1 LSPVL
6 CSHSQC
12 HLRELP
18 IYKAYLTLVHPQGKF
33 LGQGLPVQRVTAEVV
48 VVRTAR
54 FPRGGNEPLGHG
66 FILLLELVPSD
77 RFRARIWAK
86 KSN

>member
-1 LSPVL
+1 MFPVL
-6 CSHSQC
+6 GSHSQC

-18 IYKAYLTLVHPQGKF
+18 IYKAYLALVHPQGKF
-33 LGQGLPVQRVTAEVV
+33 LGQGLLVQRVTAEVV

-54 FPRGGNEPLGHG
+54 FPCGGNEPLGHS
-66 FILLLELVPSD
+66 FILLLELVPSG
-77 RFRARIWAK
+77 RFGDRIWAK